1 MSNLVNLNLYEVRQ
15 IRIESLSFSNSLQ
28 GGHSGE
34 LHLVCL
40 LSGSFY
46 ADVRD
51 TEPQVLHAGA
61 VVIVPPNES
70 YRFVAQS
77 EHVCGLRIVL
87 PFSINEVFAN
97 RGYLPVANE
106 MRRFFSFSKLI
117 HIVLEDSVSHA
128 RIMTFFSL
136 LENYAGDNGS
146 AIYSKLNIIELLLL
160 ELGQFA
166 HDPAQGLQQ
175 ARRTRG
181 HSQLIKDVISYINE
195 HYMDDIRLD
204 SIAKKFWVNPSYL
217 SRHFSEKVG
226 NNINGFIK
234 EHRIYMAKK
243 LLLTT
248 DMMAA
253 EIAVDCGFN
262 SATYFNAVFKK
273 EVGVSPQKF
282 RKQNAPSAYER
293 GINHG

>member
-1 MSNLVNLNLYEVRQ
+1 MNNLVNLNLYEVRQ
-15 IRIESLSFSNSLQ
+15 IRIEPLNFSNSLQ
-28 GGHSGE
+28 GDPGGE
-34 LHLVCL
+34 LHLICL

-51 TEPQVLHAGA
+51 TTPQILHAGA

-70 YRFVAQS
+70 YRFVAES
-77 EHVCGLRIVL
+77 EYVCGLRIVL
-87 PFSINEVFAN
+87 PFSINEIFAN
-97 RGYLPVANE
+97 RGFLPIANE
-106 MRRFFSFSKLI
+106 MRRFFSFLKLT

-128 RIMTFFSL
+128 RVMTFFSL
-136 LENYAGDNGS
+136 LENYAGDNGT
-146 AIYSKLNIIELLLL
+146 AIYSKLNIVELLLL
-160 ELGQFA
+160 ELGRFA
-166 HDPAQGLQQ
+166 RDPAVGLQQ
-175 ARRTRG
+175 SKRTRG

-204 SIAKKFWVNPSYL
+204 NIAKKFWVNPSYL

-234 EHRIYMAKK
+234 EHRVYMAKK

-253 EIAVDCGFN
+253 EIAAGCGFN
-262 SATYFNAVFKK
+262 SAAYFNAVFK
-273 EVGVSPQKF
+273 
-282 RKQNAPSAYER
+282 
-293 GINHG
+293 